1 MNFIFFSHNK
11 TNDMKLQ
18 MLICVSSLTCII
30 FLSSCTSNEKEGDK
44 TGTNTTET
52 KTPKLKEETVSYK
65 IDTLNMSSYVVYDES
80 IVGKRPA
87 VLVVHEWW
95 GLNDYTKRRARMLAE
110 MGYIAMAVD
119 MYGNGK
125 MGNNPTEASALTKP
139 YYEYPTMAKKVF
151 DKALEEFK
159 KNPNVDQSK
168 IAAMGYCFGGGMV
181 LNFARMGEPLNGVVS
196 FHGTLLGTP
205 ADKNLTKAEILVCH
219 GEADDFVN
227 GQVAAFKKQLDSIG
241 KSYTFKSYPGATHAF
256 TNPDA
261 TALGRKFNMHIEYNA
276 AADTASWNDMK
287 DFFGR
292 IFNK

>member
-1 MNFIFFSHNK
+1 
-11 TNDMKLQ
+11 MKLQ
-18 MLICVSSLTCII
+18 TLISASGLACII
-30 FLSSCTSNEKEGDK
+30 SLSSCNSGEKENAN
-44 TGTNTTET
+44 TGTTNTET
-52 KTPKLKEETVSYK
+52 KTGQLKEETVSYK
-65 IDTLNMSSYVVYDES
+65 IDTLNLSSYVVYNEKME
-80 IVGKRPA
+80 GKRPA
-87 VLVVHEWW
+87 VLVIHEWW
-95 GLNDYTKRRARMLAE
+95 GLNDYTKRRAKMLAE

-125 MGNNPTEASALTKP
+125 MGNNPTEASELTRP
-139 YYEYPTMAKKVF
+139 YYEYPDMAKNIF

-168 IAAMGYCFGGGMV
+168 IAAIGYCFGGGMV

-227 GQVAAFKKQLDSIG
+227 VQVAPFKKQMDSIG

-256 TNPDA
+256 TNPEA

-287 DFFGR
+287 DFFGK
-292 IFNK
+292 IFR